1 MTGGVG
7 NEVKFAMG
15 NVRWKDASHDSQNL
29 AWTKK
34 TTKNN
39 LKEGSQKRVLRRG
52 ITAKVKRTYE
62 TKNHE

>member
-39 LKEGSQKRVLRRG
+39 LKEGSQK
-52 ITAKVKRTYE
+52 KS
-62 TKNHE
+62 TKEGNNSKSEKDV

>member
-34 TTKNN
+34 KQKTT
-39 LKEGSQKRVLRRG
+39 
-52 ITAKVKRTYE
+52 
-62 TKNHE
+62 

>member
-34 TTKNN
+34 KNKKQLERRLTKKST
-39 LKEGSQKRVLRRG
+39 KEGNNSKSEKDV
-52 ITAKVKRTYE
+52 
-62 TKNHE
+62 